1 MPLLEARYT
10 LLLSACSMRLRYY
23 IIQYVNTVPLP
34 RKHLGTYDTK
44 YQGIPSSLGVL
55 DATSLWDLLSCTFS
69 KTFAMYLLLSLFFYI
84 PGCIPHDACY
94 LSTHKSTKQI
104 NTHHISL
111 NLRAGTQLSLTLSH
125 LLFWN

>member
-1 MPLLEARYT
+1 MPLVEARYT
-10 LLLSACSMRLRYY
+10 LLLSACSMRLWYY

-34 RKHLGTYDTK
+34 RKHLGTCDTE

-69 KTFAMYLLLSLFFYI
+69 KTFALYLLLSLFFYI
-84 PGCIPHDACY
+84 PGCIPHDAY
-94 LSTHKSTKQI
+94 SQVNKANI
-104 NTHHISL
+104 HHISL

-125 LLFWN
+125 LLF